1 MGAKGSVQTLDTLKA
16 DLQARRATGM
26 TWRAIA
32 AEFPG
37 APPGT
42 LCAIAKGREPK
53 GAVVR
58 QALGLPALAPA
69 PVCRVHGVVHA
80 RQCRV
85 VPEWVSR
92 GADFLAARE
101 RNIARG

>member
-26 TWRAIA
+26 TGMTWRAIA
-32 AEFPG
+32 ADFPG

-53 GAVVR
+53 GARVR
-58 QALGLPALAPA
+58 EALGLPALAPA

-85 VPEWVSR
+85 VPDWVSR

-101 RNIARG
+101 RR